1 MYYRALRL
9 ERARLDRYVAALN
22 VASATYDKWSR
33 EQKIALWLNAYNAF
47 VLQTVINRFPIVGRS
62 KAYPANSIRQIPGA
76 FDEKRHRAAGK
87 LVSLD
92 DIEKGLAEFR
102 DPRLYFALGRGA
114 EGSGRLRSEAYTAD
128 RLEEQLA
135 TQTQDFLTRQNH
147 LQIDR
152 PSNQV
157 SVTPIISWHE
167 AEFAAAYAGGSP
179 FPRTPRPGAP
189 SRRPCSRSS
198 CRWLLPTEREF
209 LEQNQFKL
217 TWQEFN
223 WSLNDLASEIAFPH
237 SAMDLELSNKVAV
250 VTGSSRG
257 LGLASARAL
266 VEEGCRVAIC
276 ARGADALD
284 AAARDLSEAGGTTL
298 KPRPVLASRPTS
310 PRSRASRPSSR
321 KPSRPSAESTFWST
335 MSDAP
340 AEPTSSRRPM
350 PSGKRRST
358 RRSSRRCARRGSRC
372 RTCGPA
378 AAA

>member
-1 MYYRALRL
+1 MKRHAAQRSAAALLVTALALVVSDRESTRILAQQPPSTAEPLHRPLDQILDLYVRDGYVYYRALRL
-9 ERARLDRYVAALN
+9 ERTRLDRYVASLN
-22 VASATYDKWSR
+22 VPAASYDKWSR

-128 RLEEQLA
+128 RLEAQLA

-147 LQIDR
+147 VKIDR
-152 PSNQV
+152 LSNQV

-167 AEFAAAYAGGSP
+167 TEFAAAYAGG
-179 FPRTPRPGAP
+179 GAVP
-189 SRRPCSRSS
+189 AYASSRSPIEKAV
-198 CRWLLPTEREF
+198 LALVVPVALPTEREF

-223 WSLNDLASEIAFPH
+223 WSLNDL
-237 SAMDLELSNKVAV
+237 
-250 VTGSSRG
+250 G
-257 LGLASARAL
+257 LR
-266 VEEGCRVAIC
+266 
-276 ARGADALD
+276 
-284 AAARDLSEAGGTTL
+284 
-298 KPRPVLASRPTS
+298 
-310 PRSRASRPSSR
+310 
-321 KPSRPSAESTFWST
+321 
-335 MSDAP
+335 
-340 AEPTSSRRPM
+340 
-350 PSGKRRST
+350 
-358 RRSSRRCARRGSRC
+358 
-372 RTCGPA
+372 
-378 AAA
+378 